1 MTSQSTLLIS
11 VLLGDAVVTA
21 GTSWFL
27 RKATST
33 SDLQGGESPYFKQQL
48 DGSEAGFQGLLLP
61 PPGRTYPVSSL

>member
-1 MTSQSTLLIS
+1 MVI
-11 VLLGDAVVTA
+11 A

-27 RKATST
+27 RKAIST

-61 PPGRTYPVSSL
+61 PPWEDLPSVLPS